1 MAVPRYSDRVVP
13 AHGEADAPVMLVNEA
28 PGPDE
33 DRAGIPC
40 VGRQGGVIYR
50 EARES
55 GWPWA
60 LGAPAFSWPILDD
73 AKGDP
78 DYAARLDAK
87 ARFLAL
93 RARHVCVTNA
103 FDRWP
108 RPEGGDKAFCEPAA
122 EEVLSGANLARMR
135 GEATPARRVLLVCG
149 RLAWLACTGEAI
161 ERPAARENDRL
172 SAGELATINERLA
185 ARFTHAWYMGHTR
198 RWSAH
203 LGETRAVLREV
214 AAAAGWTA
222 AGGARNASGR

>member
-1 MAVPRYSDRVVP
+1 MPAPVYSDRVVP
-13 AHGEADAPVMLVNEA
+13 AHGEPGAPVMLVNEA

-33 DRAGIPC
+33 DRDGIPC

-55 GWPWA
+55 GWAWA
-60 LGAPAFSWPILDD
+60 REAPAISWPILAD
-73 AKGDP
+73 ARGDA
-78 DYAARLDAK
+78 DYAARLEAK

-103 FDRWP
+103 WDRWP
-108 RPEGGDKAFCEPAA
+108 RPAGGGKAFCEPARVD
-122 EEVLSGANLARMR
+122 VLSEANLARLR

-149 RLAWLACTGEAI
+149 RLAWLACTGADI
-161 ERPAARENDRL
+161 ERPAARENERL
-172 SAGELATINERLA
+172 APGELAAINARLG

-203 LGETRAVLREV
+203 LDATRAVLREAG
-214 AAAAGWTA
+214 AAVGWPT
-222 AGGARNASGR
+222 GN